1 MSIEE
6 DIVTQEI
13 DTLKGMGPVSAKKFN
28 QEGIITIMDLASCTT
43 LEVAERVNMNR
54 ETLSSFI
61 LQAQEKLKEN
71 GVLERQIVPARRILE
86 KRKTLKR
93 LTFGSKSLDEITF
106 GGIETQAITE
116 FYGEFGS
123 GKSQICFTLCA
134 MVSQPHN
141 LGGLE
146 GQAIFIDTEGTFR
159 PERIQQI
166 AEARGLDPDVVI
178 DNVQYVKIYNA
189 SHLQLTVRDIPKY
202 ITENNAKLIII
213 DSIVSL
219 HRAEFTGRGTLAERQ
234 QKLNTI
240 LHKLLRI
247 AEIYNVAIVV
257 TNQVITSPG
266 NLFGDPLIPAG
277 GNIIGHT
284 STYRIYLRKS
294 GRNRILRIIDSPSHP
309 NSDARFTVNEKGADE
324 VEEDTAVAVK
334 KKKTEEDEGEV

>member
-1 MSIEE
+1 MEVEEE
-6 DIVTQEI
+6 DIITQEI
-13 DTLKGMGPVSAKKFN
+13 STLKGMGPVNVKKFN
-28 QEGIITIMDLASCTT
+28 QEGINTIMDLAVCTAN
-43 LEVAERVNMNR
+43 EVAERINMNR

-61 LQAQEKLKEN
+61 LQAQEYLQEN
-71 GVLERQIVPARRILE
+71 GVLERQIVPARKILE
-86 KRKTLKR
+86 KRKTLNR
-93 LTFGSKSLDEITF
+93 LSFGCKSLNEITF
-106 GGIETQAITE
+106 GGVETQAITE

-134 MVSQPHN
+134 MVSQPLD
-141 LGGLE
+141 LGGFD

-159 PERIQQI
+159 PDRIQQI
-166 AEARGLDPDVVI
+166 AIARGLDPDAVI
-178 DNVQYVKIYNA
+178 DNIQYVHIYNA

-202 ITENNAKLIII
+202 IKDHRAKLIII

-247 AEIYNVAIVV
+247 AEIYNVAVVV

-284 STYRIYLRKS
+284 ATYRIYLRKS
-294 GRNRILRIIDSPSHP
+294 GRNRIFRIIDSPSHP
-309 NSDARFTVNEKGADE
+309 TSDTRFTVNESGIDE
-324 VEEDTAVAVK
+324 VEEDKKRVK
-334 KKKTEEDEGEV
+334 EEDDEE